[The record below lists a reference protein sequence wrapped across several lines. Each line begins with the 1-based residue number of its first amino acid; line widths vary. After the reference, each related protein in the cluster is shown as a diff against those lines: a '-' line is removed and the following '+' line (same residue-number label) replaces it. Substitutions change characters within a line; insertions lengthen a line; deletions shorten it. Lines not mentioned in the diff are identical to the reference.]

1 MMSDMLKRYTIENQ
15 EDWYGWIDNIPFIR
29 FDPDWDVQVIPPFSG
44 AMVRF
49 RVKQG
54 DHIVSVYLD
63 CNQQLGYWDGPY
75 WEAYPVDDDIWRVG
89 IDDVDG
95 LLDAIRRG
103 LKQDG

>member
-1 MMSDMLKRYTIENQ
+1 MMSDMLKRYTIGMVGNQ
-15 EDWYGWIDNIPFIR
+15 EDWFDNIPFIR

-63 CNQQLGYWDGPY
+63 CYQQLGYWDGPY
-75 WEAYPVDDDIWRVG
+75 WEVYPVDGDTWRVG

-95 LLDAIRRG
+95 LLDAIRMG